1 MNASKTIGLLLV
13 AVSLIIGCLGVR
25 TMTLTPEP
33 IESPNY
39 ETYAAD
45 ELGKMRGLLYLGFCL
60 ILLEGGIFAFRGQKI
75 QGEKL

>member
-1 MNASKTIGLLLV
+1 M
-13 AVSLIIGCLGVR
+13 SLQNYRTAAYCGKPHHWLFGVR

-33 IESPNY
+33 IQSPNY

-45 ELGKMRGLLYLGFCL
+45 ELGKMRGLRYLGFCV